1 MKIKTDFVTNSSS
14 TCFVLMKKG
23 EVLLEDFIKTV
34 GVQANSRFYDMYT
47 ELYHLC
53 FDKLAPIRTFITHD
67 RWNKDGDSVE
77 DYIRK
82 VFSEETLK
90 RIKDAE
96 AKGYEIYMGRLH
108 SDNDAIESYFCTSDF
123 VIETKNFILDA
134 TNDGW

>member
-23 EVLLEDFIKTV
+23 EVLLDDFIKAV

-53 FDKLAPIRTFITHD
+53 FNNLTPISTFVARD
-67 RWNKDGDSVE
+67 RWNKDGNTVD
-77 DYIRK
+77 DYIK
-82 VFSEETLK
+82 DIFSDETLK

-96 AKGYEIYMGRLH
+96 AKGFEVYMGRLH

-123 VIETKNFILDA
+123 LIETKNFILDA

>member
-23 EVLLEDFIKTV
+23 EVLLNDFIKAV
-34 GVQANSRFYDMYT
+34 GVQANSRFYDMYS

-53 FDKLAPIRTFITHD
+53 FENLTPIKAFISHD
-67 RWNKDGDSVE
+67 RWNKDGSSV
-77 DYIRK
+77 DDFIRE

-96 AKGYEIYMGRLH
+96 AKGFEIYMGRLH

-134 TNDGW
+134 TNDEW

>member
-23 EVLLEDFIKTV
+23 EVLLDDFIKAV

-47 ELYHLC
+47 ELYRLC
-53 FDKLAPIRTFITHD
+53 FKDLTPIRTFVARD
-67 RWNKDGDSVE
+67 RWNKEGNSVDE
-77 DYIRK
+77 YIK
-82 VFSEETLK
+82 DVFSEETLK

-96 AKGYEIYMGRLH
+96 AKGFEVYMGRLH

>member
-1 MKIKTDFVTNSSS
+1 MRIKTDFVTNSSS

-23 EVLLEDFIKTV
+23 EVLLEDFIKAV
-34 GVQANSRFYDMYT
+34 GVQVNSRFYDIYS

-53 FDKLAPIRTFITHD
+53 FDHLTPIRTFISQN
-67 RWNKDGDSVE
+67 RWNKEGDSVD
-77 DYIRK
+77 DYIKK

-96 AKGYEIYMGRLH
+96 ANGFEVYMGRLY
-108 SDNDAIESYFCTSDF
+108 SDNGAIESYFCTSDF
-123 VIETKNFILDA
+123 VIETKCFIIDA